1 MPARFI
7 RPPLLP
13 KTQKGTIPFQ
23 PPAAATAEREAD
35 QISDGLLVI
44 RSVKPKFSTNLISV
58 FFSFGPSTARFLF
71 FSAEKKRKW
80 GVEVGPAVRKQLTI
94 APQRKLRPPKSHY
107 FLVMYYQKKL
117 KNIFEN
123 KYHYCQQ
130 RYPKRCVQPNGQPRR
145 RHNNPLQKVA
155 G

>member
-23 PPAAATAEREAD
+23 PPAAATAEIEAD

-44 RSVKPKFSTNLISV
+44 HSTNPKFSTNLINV

-71 FSAEKKRKW
+71 FFAKKKRKW
-80 GVEVGPAVRKQLTI
+80 GVEMDQ
-94 APQRKLRPPKSHY
+94 PPEAAS
-107 FLVMYYQKKL
+107 
-117 KNIFEN
+117 
-123 KYHYCQQ
+123 YHSAAQAATET
-130 RYPKRCVQPNGQPRR
+130 RI
-145 RHNNPLQKVA
+145 
-155 G
+155 

>member
-1 MPARFI
+1 MFPR
-7 RPPLLP
+7 
-13 KTQKGTIPFQ
+13 

-80 GVEVGPAVRKQLTI
+80 GVGMDQPPGAADHRPAATPRATSSEREKE
-94 APQRKLRPPKSHY
+94 A
-107 FLVMYYQKKL
+107 FL
-117 KNIFEN
+117 
-123 KYHYCQQ
+123 
-130 RYPKRCVQPNGQPRR
+130 
-145 RHNNPLQKVA
+145 
-155 G
+155 